1 MADSQRR
8 REEPPHPEERRVDPR
23 ARHSDHAGE
32 ADEEEC
38 STPATSAGGVVL
50 VRMDAPEVSEAGRA
64 AVDLAEAS
72 VVDDEEDGRQRTG
85 HELGLHG
92 ARQNDAWWHGRAAAI
107 ARARACT
114 YRRKNNHC

>member
-1 MADSQRR
+1 MRLRRR
-8 REEPPHPEERRVDPR
+8 REVCLH
-23 ARHSDHAGE
+23 HGDHIGIRPKAGSGNI
-32 ADEEEC
+32 DGGMV
-38 STPATSAGGVVL
+38 SA
-50 VRMDAPEVSEAGRA
+50 RMDAPEVSEAGRA

-72 VVDDEEDGRQRTG
+72 VVDDEEDGRRRTG